1 MKPLATTDNDKL
13 YKVRSFVEYINMNL
27 ADKYTMGCQI
37 SIDESLIPF
46 KGMLSF
52 CQFIR
57 SKRARFGIKCWV
69 LADAADSFV
78 SRFSVNT
85 GRDATVKK
93 DVPLSTRV
101 VRQLV
106 VGIENLNHHL
116 YVDNFYT
123 SPALFRWLKDRHIYA
138 CDTVRK
144 GRLGFLKELY
154 FGRGRH
160 ERATADYLS
169 CGCLLAQSK
178 GVYFPSTIFTANYS
192 VETPAADRT
201 VRRRSAAG
209 AIDVAASP
217 FLRDYTAT

>member
-46 KGMLSF
+46 KGRLSF
-52 CQFIR
+52 RQFIP

-69 LADAADSFV
+69 LAGAANSFV
-78 SRFSVNT
+78 YT
-85 GRDATVKK
+85 GQDANGKK

-116 YVDNFYT
+116 YVDNYYT

-144 GRLGFLKELY
+144 GRLGRLPQ
-154 FGRGRH
+154 G
-160 ERATADYLS
+160 T
-169 CGCLLAQSK
+169 LLWLWK
-178 GVYFPSTIFTANYS
+178 T
-192 VETPAADRT
+192 
-201 VRRRSAAG
+201 
-209 AIDVAASP
+209 
-217 FLRDYTAT
+217 